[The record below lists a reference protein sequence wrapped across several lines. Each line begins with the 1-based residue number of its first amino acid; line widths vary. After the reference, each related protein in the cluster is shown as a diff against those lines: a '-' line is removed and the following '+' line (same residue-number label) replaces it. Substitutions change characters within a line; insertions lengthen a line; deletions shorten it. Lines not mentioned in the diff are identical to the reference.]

1 MLHLIINSKV
11 SKNMTRWF
19 INSLKP
25 ETLTHNH
32 NHKKFDTKYVIAIT
46 FVVCVATLA
55 VIKYI
60 LH

>member
-1 MLHLIINSKV
+1 MG
-11 SKNMTRWF
+11 KNMTRWF

-32 NHKKFDTKYVIAIT
+32 NDKKFDTNYVIAIT
-46 FVVCVATLA
+46 FVVCVTTLA